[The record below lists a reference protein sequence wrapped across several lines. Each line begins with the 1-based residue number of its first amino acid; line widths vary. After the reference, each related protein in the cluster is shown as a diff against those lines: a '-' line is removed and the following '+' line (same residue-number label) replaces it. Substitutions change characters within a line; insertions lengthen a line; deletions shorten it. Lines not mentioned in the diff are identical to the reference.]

1 MRLLLQNGYY
11 SEIPVPLL
19 FTNAT
24 DSFTVFT
31 FPALHYHSTSFIKC
45 FCHLSCSTS
54 KFPWL
59 VLMPVSA
66 TGRYRS
72 WKQGPGDPL
81 GFPPCFLMGFPGGS
95 GDGDFAYNAGDL
107 GSILGLGRSPGEYL
121 LWCFAS
127 SEYIFGKCMKEQINY
142 RMKGWMNQWK
152 EMDSQLIHE

>member
-95 GDGDFAYNAGDL
+95 GQCR
-107 GSILGLGRSPGEYL
+107 RSGIHPGVGKISWRIFTMML
-121 LWCFAS
+121 CLQWV
-127 SEYIFGKCMKEQINY
+127 YIWQMYERTNKLQNERMDESMKRNGFTTYSWIA
-142 RMKGWMNQWK
+142 K
-152 EMDSQLIHE
+152 